1 MQLKMKS
8 KAKILCMTLAM
19 LLQRLPT
26 LPLGKHLSTF
36 FAPIAAHVKTLR
48 ALLPAAA
55 ATTLPHVLTGA
66 TTYVKAF
73 EEIDKN
79 PGTGTEGDAYTFRFY
94 THGHKAQSYLVS
106 GLPNG
111 LTFNGD
117 KDSPS
122 ISGTLPTGGNY
133 EIEIKG
139 YRWANR
145 QGPSTSTY
153 KLVLQVEESKAA
165 SPWSGD
171 STETLD
177 AGFKNSTWFGNFY
190 DNGDGW
196 VYHPNHGWLFVS
208 GSDESALWM
217 WDRQL
222 GWLYTGKSIYPFFF
236 RHSTS
241 KWLYYKERENA
252 RQFWSY
258 EKEIWTTYEKN

>member
-8 KAKILCMTLAM
+8 RAQILCMTLAM

-48 ALLPAAA
+48 ALLPAAT
-55 ATTLPHVLTGA
+55 ATTLPHALTGA
-66 TTYVKAF
+66 TTYVEAVD
-73 EEIDKN
+73 EN
-79 PGTGTEGDAYTFRFY
+79 PATGTEGETYTFRFY
-94 THGHKAQSYLVS
+94 TLRYEAQSYLVS

-139 YRWANR
+139 YRWANLK
-145 QGPSTSTY
+145 GPSTSTY
-153 KLVLQVEESKAA
+153 KLVLQVEEAKAA

-196 VYHPNHGWLFVS
+196 TFHPKHGWLFVS

-217 WDRQL
+217 WDKQL
-222 GWLYTGKSIYPFFF
+222 GWLYTGKSIYPFFY

-241 KWLYYKERENA
+241 KWLYYKDRENA
-252 RQFWSY
+252 RQFWDY
-258 EKEIWTTYEKN
+258 AKGTWTTYEKN

>member
-8 KAKILCMTLAM
+8 RAKILCMTLAM

-48 ALLPAAA
+48 ALLPATA
-55 ATTLPHVLTGA
+55 ATTLPHALTGA
-66 TTYVKAF
+66 TTYVRALDK
-73 EEIDKN
+73 IDKN
-79 PGTGTEGDAYTFRFY
+79 PATGTEGDAYTFRFY
-94 THGHKAQSYLVS
+94 THGHEAQSYLIS

-117 KDSPS
+117 KNSPT
-122 ISGTLPTGGNY
+122 ISGTLPSVGKY
-133 EIEIKG
+133 EIQIKG

-153 KLVLQVEESKAA
+153 KLVLQVEEA

-177 AGFKNSTWFGNFY
+177 AGFKSSRWFGNFY

-196 VYHPNHGWLFVS
+196 AYHPKHGWLFVTGS
-208 GSDESALWM
+208 GESSLWM
-217 WDRQL
+217 WDGQL
-222 GWLYTGKSIYPFFF
+222 GWLYTGNLIYPFFY
-236 RHSTS
+236 RDSTS
-241 KWLYYKERENA
+241 DWLYYKERENA
-252 RQFWSY
+252 RQFWDFA
-258 EKEIWTTYEKN
+258 KGTWTTYEKN